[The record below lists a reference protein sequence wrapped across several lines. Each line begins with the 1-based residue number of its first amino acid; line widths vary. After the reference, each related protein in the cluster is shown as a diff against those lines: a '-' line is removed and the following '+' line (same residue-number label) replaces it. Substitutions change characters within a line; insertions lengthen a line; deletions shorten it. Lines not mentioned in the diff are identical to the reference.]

1 MSLETTRELLEQL
14 KMKHTIEI
22 NFLEIAIKEELTG
35 LVHGTSISWRSQS
48 CETKEHPQPDCD
60 THSSPI
66 VQLWRI
72 SISTFKVQCQSG
84 KGISRSE
91 MIHPFLKNL

>member
-48 CETKEHPQPDCD
+48 SKRKSTRNPTATRTVPLSCNFGE
-60 THSSPI
+60 SRF
-66 VQLWRI
+66 QL
-72 SISTFKVQCQSG
+72 
-84 KGISRSE
+84 
-91 MIHPFLKNL
+91 LKFSVKAARGFPEAK